1 MMEMYQAG
9 VSGHAMSHSSLAH
22 ILQDREAS
30 LDLWLT
36 LLDCVVER
44 VGGEGREVLRGLN
57 YWAVHKL
64 CI

>member
-9 VSGHAMSHSSLAH
+9 VSGHAMSHSTLAH

-36 LLDCVVER
+36 LLDCVAEK
-44 VGGEGREVLRGLN
+44 VGGGQEGV
-57 YWAVHKL
+57 KSS
-64 CI
+64 

>member
-36 LLDCVVER
+36 LLDCVAET
-44 VGGEGREVLRGLN
+44 VGGGQEGVKRS
-57 YWAVHKL
+57 
-64 CI
+64 